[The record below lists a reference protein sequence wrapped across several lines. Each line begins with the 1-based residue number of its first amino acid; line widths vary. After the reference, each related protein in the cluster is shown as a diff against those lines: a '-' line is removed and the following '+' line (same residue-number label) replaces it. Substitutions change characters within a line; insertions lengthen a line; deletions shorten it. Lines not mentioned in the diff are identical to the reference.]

1 MDITKIFEGKALT
14 DLTPAFYADYYAQRA
29 QLSGEQLEATLVQ
42 GNERYTS
49 GAPIPKNFASQMEVL
64 MNGQDPVVAALACSD
79 SRFKLDYMF
88 DTNLGEIFTVLVAGG
103 SSSKA
108 AVGSF
113 EYGGL
118 HLPNSIKLLVVIGH
132 EDCGAVNAARKAA
145 LAMVDGSATK
155 TGSRDLE
162 HVKSKIL
169 TPETIDVIQSGVCVK
184 GVTIMH
190 TRAVIETMLFK
201 SQTLRERA
209 LCGDLRIVPVYLSFS
224 GAAEFFP
231 IELARKPDGV
241 SVIFKSADPVGSRR
255 DIVTAFK
262 CGAHGNG
269 ACPVAK
275 RLGVHG
281 SMPIPCTSAPGA
293 QSQRRF

>member
-1 MDITKIFEGKALT
+1 MDTTKIFENRSLT
-14 DLTPAFYADYYAQRA
+14 DLTPSFYADYYVQRA
-29 QLSGEQLEATLVQ
+29 QLSGEELEATLMQ
-42 GNERYTS
+42 GNERFMAGT
-49 GAPIPKNFASQMEVL
+49 PIPKNFASQMQVL
-64 MNGQDPVVAALACSD
+64 SKGQDPVVAALACSD
-79 SRFKLDYMF
+79 SRFKIDYMF

-132 EDCGAVNAARKAA
+132 EDCGAVKAA
-145 LAMVDGSATK
+145 HKAGRAIIEGTRGS
-155 TGSRDLE
+155 SEPRDLQ
-162 HVKSKIL
+162 HVKGKIL
-169 TPETIDVIQSGVCVK
+169 TAETLEVIKSGVCTK

-190 TRAVIETMLFK
+190 SRTAIETMLFK
-201 SQTLRERA
+201 SEVLRERA
-209 LCGDLRIVPVYLSFS
+209 LCGDLRIVPVYLSFNYP
-224 GAAEFFP
+224 AEFFP
-231 IELARKPDGV
+231 IELASKDDGV

-255 DIVTAFK
+255 DIATAFK

-269 ACPVAK
+269 QCPIAK
-275 RLGVHG
+275 RLGGQG
-281 SMPIPCTSAPGA
+281 SIPVPCTSTPGA